1 MTYLLLLTSIVIVVG
16 LIVGFILVDANFERQ
31 IHVTNERLNKMF
43 EFLKNDISKSQI
55 KIEDLE
61 IKLKLQN
68 QKIEIQSKTIES
80 LENVTRQ
87 LRSGGQSKLY

>member
-87 LRSGGQSKLY
+87 LRSGSQSKLY